1 MRVLGNRNLSVI
13 PVNSKGR
20 NQCSV
25 VDSVEA
31 GRGGDIT
38 RGKRLCSDSL
48 PSLSNNL
55 CISNHAIPSSIWNL
69 FARVCFSKKY

>member
-31 GRGGDIT
+31 GRGGGGYYSGET
-38 RGKRLCSDSL
+38 FVQR
-48 PSLSNNL
+48 
-55 CISNHAIPSSIWNL
+55 
-69 FARVCFSKKY
+69 FSTQSVK

>member
-20 NQCSV
+20 SQCSV

-31 GRGGDIT
+31 GRGGIT

-55 CISNHAIPSSIWNL
+55 CIGNHAIPSSIWNL